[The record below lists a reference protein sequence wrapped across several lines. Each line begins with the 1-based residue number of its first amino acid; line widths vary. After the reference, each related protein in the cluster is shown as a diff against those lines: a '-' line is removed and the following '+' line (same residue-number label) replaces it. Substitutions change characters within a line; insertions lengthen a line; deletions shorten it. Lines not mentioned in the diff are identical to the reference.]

1 MFIYDAAS
9 SELGLTLQIFC
20 FLGKRVEEILSY
32 DYLDSYAP
40 ANISLDILQPVKR
53 WIRNPL
59 KNRGLSIQLRSSLGV
74 DQPLEEYLQIP
85 TDCLSER
92 GQSGKI
98 LFVCFGPLTTI
109 MFHNIL
115 LFSVKVCQ
123 DLLCCASNSNCQFP
137 LDS

>member
-1 MFIYDAAS
+1 MNHAAN

-53 WIRNPL
+53 WLRNPL

-98 LFVCFGPLTTI
+98 LFSLFGSA
-109 MFHNIL
+109 NINNVSL
-115 LFSVKVCQ
+115 YIG
-123 DLLCCASNSNCQFP
+123 LLCKSLSRSVVLCCQQRSVFP
-137 LDS
+137 RFIG